1 MALNIHFIYKLYQA
15 LEFYFIIDVID
26 YADIVDIV
34 DMVVV
39 DDMVDIAVVYSP
51 DYHVY
56 IFLLV
61 VFWSL
66 WRCFISFFQ

>member
-1 MALNIHFIYKLYQA
+1 M
-15 LEFYFIIDVID
+15 LEFYFIVDVID
-26 YADIVDIV
+26 YADVVDIV
-34 DMVVV
+34 DMIVI

-61 VFWSL
+61 FFGVYGGV
-66 WRCFISFFQ
+66 FISFFQ

>member
-1 MALNIHFIYKLYQA
+1 
-15 LEFYFIIDVID
+15 LEFYFIVDVID

-34 DMVVV
+34 DMVVA
-39 DDMVDIAVVYSP
+39 DMVDIAVVYSP

-66 WRCFISFFQ
+66 WRCFYIFFSINPNTSFKYS